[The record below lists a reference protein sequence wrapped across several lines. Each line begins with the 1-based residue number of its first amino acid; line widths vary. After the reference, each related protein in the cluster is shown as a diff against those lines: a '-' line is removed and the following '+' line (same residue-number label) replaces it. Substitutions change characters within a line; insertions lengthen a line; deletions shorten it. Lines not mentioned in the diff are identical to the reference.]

1 MSATKP
7 CVGAPFC
14 RKRILFVF
22 ACEGCWG
29 ALPKTL
35 REEIADAVIAARKRA
50 LPEDLRRLR
59 ALEVAA
65 REVIRHAR
73 LRRRRARA
81 RK

>member
-1 MSATKP
+1 VSAIKP
-7 CVGAPFC
+7 CVGSPFC
-14 RKRILFVF
+14 RKKILFLF

-35 REEIADAVIAARKRA
+35 REEIADVVIAARKRA

-65 REVIRHAR
+65 REVIRRAR
-73 LRRRRARA
+73 LEKRRRAR
-81 RK
+81 RC

>member
-7 CVGAPFC
+7 CVGSPYC
-14 RKRILFVF
+14 RKKILFVF
-22 ACEGCWG
+22 ACERCWG

-59 ALEVAA
+59 ALEEAA
-65 REVIRHAR
+65 REVIRA
-73 LRRRRARA
+73 RRRRR
-81 RK
+81 RSQRRR